1 MLLWNKLDYLYC
13 FCLYICLFWIVIAVL
28 LIIIILPFGSGIV
41 LTAPITSI
49 MVTRSTLDVPTLANQ
64 LHSKHQSACSRVD
77 QCPML
82 ITFSL
87 ETYFMFID
95 LRPRSI
101 RFLVDFAPFCLETS
115 TCYESRYISLCVLDI
130 IVCSRYTNLLLLG
143 KGGWVGR
150 GGGKR
155 ALL

>member
-1 MLLWNKLDYLYC
+1 
-13 FCLYICLFWIVIAVL
+13 
-28 LIIIILPFGSGIV
+28 
-41 LTAPITSI
+41 

-155 ALL
+155 ALVYIYIFASRPPSIRGGVFICIFASGPPSIRKSVVITV